1 MMPKQRIAWIDNIK
15 AFLILLVVLG
25 HCIQD
30 SGLDDDSL
38 LYRFIYSFHIPLFFA
53 VSGYVSQRDFTPW
66 NAVGRRVVQLL
77 VPFAAW
83 AVVKSIIVGDLGY
96 ILTIVM
102 LPDRGLWFL
111 WALFVVV
118 LIIKCCEVT
127 ARWLRIGIV
136 VPIVAA
142 VGALYLLVLVLD
154 VKVLG
159 MQFVAWQMPFYCF
172 GWWLNRSKMAER
184 MPPAAMWVLFG
195 AFAVML
201 CFYPLECDLKSAFFA
216 KLLHWGFSILIA
228 VAAIVAFMRLFGCC
242 FTRNYALGDALGQN
256 TLAIYAIS
264 LTTNIVYIKTFGI
277 LADYMP
283 IAVAVAA
290 LFVFTVAYSWVLM
303 KVLDVTN
310 ITSFLFLGKN
320 KWR

>member
-30 SGLDDDSL
+30 SGLGDDSL
-38 LYRFIYSFHIPLFFA
+38 LYRFIYSFHMPLFFA

-66 NAVGRRVVQLL
+66 SAVGRRAVQLL
-77 VPFAAW
+77 VPYAAW

-127 ARWLRIGIV
+127 ARRLSLNIV

-154 VKVLG
+154 VKALG
-159 MQFVAWQMPFYCF
+159 LQFVAWQMPFYCF

-216 KLLHWGFSILIA
+216 KLLHWGFAIV
-228 VAAIVAFMRLFGCC
+228 VAATAILAFIKLFNRY
-242 FTRNYALGDALGQN
+242 FTRNFALGDTLGQN

-264 LTTNIVYIKTFGI
+264 LTTNIVYIKAYGEMVKCMP
-277 LADYMP
+277 DYMV
-283 IAVAVAA
+283 IAV
-290 LFVFTVAYSWVLM
+290 LFVGMVAYSWVVM
-303 KVLDVTN
+303 KLLDLTK
-310 ITSFLFLGKN
+310 ITSLLFLGKN

>member
-1 MMPKQRIAWIDNIK
+1 MPKQRIAWIDNIK

-30 SGLDDDSL
+30 AGKSDISGL
-38 LYRFIYSFHIPLFFA
+38 YNFIYSFHIPLFFSM
-53 VSGYVSQRDFTPW
+53 SGYVSQRDFTPLRT
-66 NAVGRRVVQLL
+66 VGRRAVQLL
-77 VPFAAW
+77 VPFFAW
-83 AVVKSIIVGDLGY
+83 AVVKSLIVGDLSY
-96 ILTIVM
+96 VFTIVM

-111 WALFVVV
+111 WALFFIG
-118 LIIKCCEVT
+118 LIIKCCDVV
-127 ARWLRIGIV
+127 ARRLQINIV
-136 VPIVAA
+136 VTLVAA
-142 VGALYLLVLVLD
+142 IGVLYLLALIMGIR
-154 VKVLG
+154 VLG
-159 MQFVAWQMPFYCF
+159 LQFVAWQMPFYCF
-172 GWWLNRSKMAER
+172 GWWLSRSKVAER
-184 MPPAAMWVLFG
+184 LSVSAMWLLFG
-195 AFAVML
+195 AFALML
-201 CFYPLECDLKSAFFA
+201 CFYPLECDFESAFFA

-242 FTRNYALGDALGQN
+242 FTRQFALGDALGQN

-283 IAVAVAA
+283 VAVAVAA

-310 ITSFLFLGKN
+310 ITAFLFLGKN

>member
-1 MMPKQRIAWIDNIK
+1 MPSVRVAWIDNIK

-127 ARWLRIGIV
+127 ARRLSLSIV

-142 VGALYLLVLVLD
+142 LGALYLLVLVLD

-201 CFYPLECDLKSAFFA
+201 CFYSLECDLESAFLA
-216 KLLHWGFSILIA
+216 KLLLNFYNI
-228 VAAIVAFMRLFGCC
+228 
-242 FTRNYALGDALGQN
+242 N
-256 TLAIYAIS
+256 T
-264 LTTNIVYIKTFGI
+264 GG
-277 LADYMP
+277 
-283 IAVAVAA
+283 
-290 LFVFTVAYSWVLM
+290 W
-303 KVLDVTN
+303 
-310 ITSFLFLGKN
+310 
-320 KWR
+320 

>member
-1 MMPKQRIAWIDNIK
+1 MKQRIAWIDNIK

-30 SGLDDDSL
+30 NGLGGDSL
-38 LYRFIYSFHIPLFFA
+38 PYRFIYSFHMPLFFA

-66 NAVGRRVVQLL
+66 SAVGRRAVQLL
-77 VPFAAW
+77 VPYAAW
-83 AVVKSIIVGDLGY
+83 AVFKSIIVGDLGY

-127 ARWLRIGIV
+127 ARRLSLNIV

-201 CFYPLECDLKSAFFA
+201 CFYPLECDLESAFFA

-242 FTRNYALGDALGQN
+242 FTRQFALGDALGQN

-264 LTTNIVYIKTFGI
+264 LTTNIVYIKAYGEMVKCMP
-277 LADYMP
+277 DYMV
-283 IAVAVAA
+283 IAV
-290 LFVFTVAYSWVLM
+290 LFVGMVAYSWVVM
-303 KVLDVTN
+303 KLLDLTK
-310 ITSFLFLGKN
+310 ITSLLFLGKN

>member
-1 MMPKQRIAWIDNIK
+1 MKQRIAWIDNIK

-30 SGLDDDSL
+30 NGLGGDSL
-38 LYRFIYSFHIPLFFA
+38 PYRFIYSFHIPLFFA

-66 NAVGRRVVQLL
+66 SAVGRRVVQLL
-77 VPFAAW
+77 VPYAAW

-142 VGALYLLVLVLD
+142 VGVLYLLVLVLD
-154 VKVLG
+154 VKALG

-184 MPPAAMWVLFG
+184 MPLAAMWVLFG

-201 CFYPLECDLKSAFFA
+201 CFYPLECDFGNAALN
-216 KLLHWGFSILIA
+216 KLLHWGFAIV
-228 VAAIVAFMRLFGCC
+228 VAATAILAFIKLFNRY
-242 FTRNYALGDALGQN
+242 FTRNFALGDTLGQN

-264 LTTNIVYIKTFGI
+264 LTTNIVYIKAYGEMVKCMP
-277 LADYMP
+277 DYVV
-283 IAVAVAA
+283 IAV
-290 LFVFTVAYSWVLM
+290 LFVGTVAYSWVVM
-303 KVLDVTN
+303 KLLDLTK
-310 ITSFLFLGKN
+310 ITSLLFLGKN

>member
-1 MMPKQRIAWIDNIK
+1 MKQRIAWIDNIK

-30 SGLDDDSL
+30 NGLGGDSL
-38 LYRFIYSFHIPLFFA
+38 PYRFIYSFHMPLFFA

-66 NAVGRRVVQLL
+66 SAVGRRVVQLL
-77 VPFAAW
+77 VPYAAW

-127 ARWLRIGIV
+127 ARRLSLNIV

-201 CFYPLECDLKSAFFA
+201 CFYPIGCDLKSAFFA

-228 VAAIVAFMRLFGCC
+228 VVAIVAFMRLFGCC
-242 FTRNYALGDALGQN
+242 FTRQSALGDALGQN

-264 LTTNIVYIKTFGI
+264 LTTNIVYIKAYGEMVKCMP
-277 LADYMP
+277 DYVV
-283 IAVAVAA
+283 IAV
-290 LFVFTVAYSWVLM
+290 LFVGTVAYSWVVM
-303 KVLDVTN
+303 KLLDLTK
-310 ITSFLFLGKN
+310 ITSLLFLGKN

>member
-30 SGLDDDSL
+30 SGLGDDSL
-38 LYRFIYSFHIPLFFA
+38 LYRFICSFHMPLFFA

-66 NAVGRRVVQLL
+66 SAVGRRAVQLL
-77 VPFAAW
+77 VPYAAW

-111 WALFVVV
+111 WALFFIV
-118 LIIKCCEVT
+118 LIIKCCEVV
-127 ARWLRIGIV
+127 AQWLKISIV
-136 VPIVAA
+136 VPIVA
-142 VGALYLLVLVLD
+142 VMGMLYFLVLGLD

-159 MQFVAWQMPFYCF
+159 LQFIAWQMPFYCF

-184 MPPAAMWVLFG
+184 MPLAAMWLLFG

-201 CFYPLECDLKSAFFA
+201 CFYPLECDFGNAALN
-216 KLLHWGFSILIA
+216 KLLHWGFAIV
-228 VAAIVAFMRLFGCC
+228 VAATAILAFIKLFNRY
-242 FTRNYALGDALGQN
+242 FTRNFALGDTLGQN

-283 IAVAVAA
+283 VAVAA

-310 ITSFLFLGKN
+310 ITAFLFLGKN

>member
-1 MMPKQRIAWIDNIK
+1 MKQRIAWIDNIK

-30 SGLDDDSL
+30 VGVNNDTGLM
-38 LYRFIYSFHIPLFFA
+38 RFIYSFHMPLFMA
-53 VSGYVSQRDFTPW
+53 MSGYVSQRDFTPW
-66 NAVGRRVVQLL
+66 RTVGRRAVQLL
-77 VPFAAW
+77 VPFLAW
-83 AVVKSIIVGDLGY
+83 AVVKSIIVGDLEY

-142 VGALYLLVLVLD
+142 VGALYLLELVLD

-228 VAAIVAFMRLFGCC
+228 IVAIVAFMRLFGCC
-242 FTRNYALGDALGQN
+242 FTRQFALGDALGQN

-264 LTTNIVYIKTFGI
+264 LTTNIVYIKAYGE
-277 LADYMP
+277 LVKCMPDYLV
-283 IAVAVAA
+283 IAA
-290 LFVFTVAYSWVLM
+290 LFVGTVAYSWVVM
-303 KVLDVTN
+303 KLLDLTK
-310 ITSFLFLGKN
+310 ITSLLFLGKN

>member
-1 MMPKQRIAWIDNIK
+1 MPKQRIAWIDNIK

-30 SGLDDDSL
+30 SGLGDDSL
-38 LYRFIYSFHIPLFFA
+38 LYRFIYSFHMPLFFA
-53 VSGYVSQRDFTPW
+53 VSGYVSQRDFTLW
-66 NAVGRRVVQLL
+66 SAVGRRAVQLL
-77 VPFAAW
+77 VPYAAW

-127 ARWLRIGIV
+127 ARRLSLSIV

-172 GWWLNRSKMAER
+172 GWWLNRSKMAEQL
-184 MPPAAMWVLFG
+184 PAMVMWLLFG

-201 CFYPLECDLKSAFFA
+201 CFYPLECDFGNAALN
-216 KLLHWGFSILIA
+216 KLLHWGFAIV
-228 VAAIVAFMRLFGCC
+228 VAATAILAFVKLFSCY
-242 FTRNYALGDALGQN
+242 FARNCSLGNALGQN

-264 LTTNIVYIKTFGI
+264 LTTNIVYIKAYGELVKCI
-277 LADYMP
+277 PDYVV
-283 IAVAVAA
+283 IVV
-290 LFVFTVAYSWVLM
+290 LFVGTVAYSWVLM
-303 KVLDVTN
+303 KLLDLTK
-310 ITSFLFLGKN
+310 ITALLFLGKS

>member
-1 MMPKQRIAWIDNIK
+1 MKQRIAWIDNIK

-66 NAVGRRVVQLL
+66 SAVGRRAVQLL
-77 VPFAAW
+77 VPYAAW

-127 ARWLRIGIV
+127 ARRLSLSIV

-159 MQFVAWQMPFYCF
+159 MQLVAWQMPFYCF

-201 CFYPLECDLKSAFFA
+201 CFYPLECDFGNAALNKVA
-216 KLLHWGFSILIA
+216 HWGYAIV
-228 VAAIVAFMRLFGCC
+228 VAATAIVAFVKLFSCY
-242 FTRNYALGDALGQN
+242 FTCSFALGDALGQN

-264 LTTNIVYIKTFGI
+264 LTTNIVYIKVYGE
-277 LADYMP
+277 LVKCMPDYVV
-283 IAVAVAA
+283 IAV
-290 LFVFTVAYSWVLM
+290 LFVGTVAYSWVVM
-303 KVLDVTN
+303 KLLDLTK
-310 ITSFLFLGKN
+310 ITSLLFLGKN

>member
-30 SGLDDDSL
+30 VGVNNDTGLM
-38 LYRFIYSFHIPLFFA
+38 RFIYSFHMPLFMA
-53 VSGYVSQRDFTPW
+53 MSGYVSQRDFTPW
-66 NAVGRRVVQLL
+66 SAVGRRAVQLL
-77 VPFAAW
+77 VPYAAW

-127 ARWLRIGIV
+127 ARRLRISIV

-172 GWWLNRSKMAER
+172 GWWLNRSKLAEQL
-184 MPPAAMWVLFG
+184 PAMVMWLLFG

-201 CFYPLECDLKSAFFA
+201 CFYPLECDFGNAALN
-216 KLLHWGFSILIA
+216 KLLHWGFAIV
-228 VAAIVAFMRLFGCC
+228 VAATAILAFIKLFNRY
-242 FTRNYALGDALGQN
+242 FTRNFALGDTLGQN

-283 IAVAVAA
+283 VAVAVAA

-310 ITSFLFLGKN
+310 ITAFLFLGKN